1 MIYNGIYVLE
11 ENLIDTIKDL
21 FSKTKHEHL
30 LISLMAHD
38 RSSVEKIIT
47 DNPNSIMDK
56 NEFNSKRSV
65 CSDAVKRAIT
75 NILNMKID
83 KDYLL
88 LDITGHED
96 GFADDDDFY
105 HFVSNVSEYDDSIRS
120 EELNDFKRTL
130 TKYKKALSTL
140 DANYKKQISETVN
153 IGRKYSDLIN
163 TLKPMILKSNT
174 NSAIA
179 DINKYIKNVDHELP
193 FTDDNTSFDKF
204 VKELRALML
213 ARLTIQLKAIEFSIN
228 HNNSIADFIVSKIKS
243 AIREELKK

>member
-47 DNPNSIMDK
+47 DNPNPIMNK
-56 NEFNSKRSV
+56 NEFNSERSI
-65 CSDAVKRAIT
+65 CNDAVKRAIT
-75 NILNMKID
+75 NILNTKID

-105 HFVSNVSEYDDSIRS
+105 HFVNNVSEYDDSIRS

-130 TKYKKALSTL
+130 TKYKKALPTL
-140 DANYKKQISETVN
+140 EVNYKKQISETIN
-153 IGRKYSDLIN
+153 RGRKYSDLIN
-163 TLKPMILKSNT
+163 TLKPIILKSNT

-228 HNNSIADFIVSKIKS
+228 HNNSIADSIVSKIKS